1 MSLINMLAPA
11 SGQEVVCKV
20 LLENAEVM
28 VIETTYPIGTSVPMH
43 EHRSPHV
50 VYVVEGGT
58 VQTTAPD
65 GDVGVLEL
73 CSGQTLWRQAQ
84 SHSTRNVGS
93 TTVKVVEVEVRGA
106 AR

>member
-1 MSLINMLAPA
+1 MNSPTMSAPA
-11 SGQEVVCKV
+11 SGHEAVRKV

-28 VIETTYPIGTSVPMH
+28 VIETTYPRGSSVPMH

-58 VQTTAPD
+58 VQTTTPD
-65 GDVGVLEL
+65 GSVADVEL
-73 CSGQTLWRQAQ
+73 RSGQTLWRDAQ

-93 TTVKVVEVEVRGA
+93 TTVKIVEVEIKSA
-106 AR
+106 AQ